1 MILRAA
7 SCSFLSFWRMTS
19 YASQVLPSNT
29 SDLIHLLFCRRVS
42 FSLGVGF
49 DGLGQLSH
57 QTTVLQDV
65 QRFLLTLPVF
75 RTKHNEVLP
84 GPSGDS
90 KRLMSANALFYKLFQ
105 VVPEL
110 VYAYCFHLN
119 HQFMYGNAVRVYS
132 SRHNDHKQSDASF
145 AGAVVDGRFVFRII
159 GILGK
164 RRDWR
169 YDSFRICDKTPLNEY
184 YR

>member
-75 RTKHNEVLP
+75 SAYHHKVLP
-84 GPSGDS
+84 GSPGYS
-90 KRLMSANALFYKLFQ
+90 KRLMPANALFYKLFQ

-119 HQFMYGNAVRVYS
+119 HQFVYGNAVRVYF
-132 SRHNDHKQSDASF
+132 SRPNNLKQSDASF
-145 AGAVVDGRFVFRII
+145 PAAFVDGRYMPESTKSIAVKISD
-159 GILGK
+159 L
-164 RRDWR
+164 
-169 YDSFRICDKTPLNEY
+169 
-184 YR
+184 

>member
-49 DGLGQLSH
+49 DGLSQLSH

-75 RTKHNEVLP
+75 SANHHKVLP
-84 GPSGDS
+84 GSPGYS
-90 KRLMSANALFYKLFQ
+90 KRLMPANALFYQLFQ

-119 HQFMYGNAVRVYS
+119 HQFVYGNAVRVYF
-132 SRHNDHKQSDASF
+132 SRPNNLKQSDASF
-145 AGAVVDGRFVFRII
+145 AAAFVDGRYMPESTKSIAVKISD
-159 GILGK
+159 L
-164 RRDWR
+164 
-169 YDSFRICDKTPLNEY
+169 
-184 YR
+184 